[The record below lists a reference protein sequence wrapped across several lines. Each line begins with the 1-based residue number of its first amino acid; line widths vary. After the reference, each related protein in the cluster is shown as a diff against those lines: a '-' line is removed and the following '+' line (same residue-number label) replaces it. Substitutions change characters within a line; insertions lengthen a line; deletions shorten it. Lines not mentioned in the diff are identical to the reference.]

1 MSEQKLQSQTVQTTG
16 HAWDGD
22 LQEYNNPLPVWW
34 VYTFYATAI
43 FAIVYWII
51 YPSWPM
57 GKGWIGGMSDITYV
71 NNAGETKT
79 HSWNTR
85 ACIWKT

>member
-34 VYTFYATAI
+34 VYTFYLTVI
-43 FAIVYWII
+43 FAIVYWVI
-51 YPSWPM
+51 YPSWPF
-57 GKGWIGGMSDITYV
+57 G
-71 NNAGETKT
+71 
-79 HSWNTR
+79 
-85 ACIWKT
+85 

>member
-34 VYTFYATAI
+34 
-43 FAIVYWII
+43 
-51 YPSWPM
+51 
-57 GKGWIGGMSDITYV
+57 
-71 NNAGETKT
+71 
-79 HSWNTR
+79 
-85 ACIWKT
+85 

>member
-34 VYTFYATAI
+34 VYTFYATVI
-43 FAIVYWII
+43 FSIVYWVI
-51 YPSWPM
+51 YPSWPI
-57 GKGWIGGMSDITYV
+57 GKVAGTPGGRISGKLSTTPPGWRFG
-71 NNAGETKT
+71 NALCVQRRT
-79 HSWNTR
+79 
-85 ACIWKT
+85 